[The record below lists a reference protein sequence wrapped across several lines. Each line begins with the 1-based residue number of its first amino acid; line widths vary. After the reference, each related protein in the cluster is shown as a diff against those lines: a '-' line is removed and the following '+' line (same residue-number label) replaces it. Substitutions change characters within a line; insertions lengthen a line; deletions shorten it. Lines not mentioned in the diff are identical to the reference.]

1 MDRSRVAIIIP
12 TLNESKTIGRIV
24 SSVLTSGQVIVVDD
38 CSSDNSAQIARDAGA
53 EVVTHSLNLGY
64 DKAINSGFARASRLG
79 CEIAITIDGDGQHDT
94 SLIKEFLSKMND
106 DVDMVIGI
114 RNYQQRVAE
123 YIFSFYSKFFYGIHD
138 PLCGIKAY
146 KMKIYDL
153 LGHFDSY
160 DSFGT
165 ELAFFGII
173 NGFRMHQI
181 PFTLIARTDKSR
193 FNKVLVTNFRI
204 LAAMIKS
211 ITRIN
216 KIS

>member
-64 DKAINSGFARASRLG
+64 DKAINSGFARASLLG

-123 YIFSFYSKFFYGIHD
+123 NIFSFYSKFFYGIHD

-165 ELAFFGII
+165 ELAFFGIK